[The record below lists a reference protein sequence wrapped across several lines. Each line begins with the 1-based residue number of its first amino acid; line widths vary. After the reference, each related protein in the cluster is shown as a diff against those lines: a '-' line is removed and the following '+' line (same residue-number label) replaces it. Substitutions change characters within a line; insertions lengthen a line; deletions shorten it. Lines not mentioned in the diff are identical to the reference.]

1 MRIYLSYAVTN
12 KFSNGMC
19 SLTVVCGFPGN
30 ILPNS
35 TAAPSLQEKQ
45 RELAKHMRADS
56 LEQKIQQRPKPEEL
70 VKEGI
75 LDEDPTSPVKE

>member
-1 MRIYLSYAVTN
+1 VSL
-12 KFSNGMC
+12 
-19 SLTVVCGFPGN
+19 LTVSCWVPGN

-75 LDEDPTSPVKE
+75 LDEDPTSPIKG